1 MKTSYRPNDNRHI
14 DIFNQL
20 YNELS
25 GKLYNYAM
33 KLSGGNA
40 YLAEELTQMTF
51 LKLWEKRETLSDIEH
66 TEAYAF
72 VVAKHMF
79 LNIMEHDTIAHIYR
93 EYLSVHQNI
102 FDDSTQELINYNS
115 RLDAI
120 MSIVDKMPAVRK
132 KVFILNKIS
141 DKSYKEIARELN
153 ISVSTVE
160 KHIIL
165 AMRFLREC
173 MNLREN
179 VIMALIIGVAST
191 IYVI

>member
-1 MKTSYRPNDNRHI
+1 MKTSYRPNYNRHI
-14 DIFNQL
+14 HIFNLL

-25 GKLYNYAM
+25 GKLYNYAL

-51 LKLWEKRETLSDIEH
+51 LKLWEKRETLNDIEH
-66 TEAYAF
+66 AEAYAF

-79 LNIMEHDTIAHIYR
+79 LNIMEHDTIAHVYK
-93 EYLSVHQNI
+93 EYLSVHQNT
-102 FDDSTQELINYNS
+102 FDDSTEDIINYNS

-120 MSIVDKMPAVRK
+120 MNIVEKMPPVRK

-141 DKSYKEIARELN
+141 DKSYKEISQELN

-173 MNLREN
+173 MNLRDSL
-179 VIMALIIGVAST
+179 IMLLLIDFIST
-191 IYVI
+191 IYAI